1 MSKVTPVLAAAFP
14 YVFFAGFGCMLLFD
28 SVSDGVLLGFLA
40 VYFALGVI
48 LSVLY
53 AVFAD
58 ARSNFAVKLA
68 AIPGDLFVIVY
79 FVIRCIEVEQATQNG
94 AIEGGLGIIVLII
107 LSIPYLLC
115 RVMSMVSAA
124 IACGRRVHGSDHIYT
139 VLHVLPIFDIIVA
152 AIVRKRIQNH

>member
-1 MSKVTPVLAAAFP
+1 MRKAMPVLSALLP
-14 YVFFAGFGCMLLFD
+14 YIYFLGFGCMLLLDID
-28 SVSDGVLLGFLA
+28 SDAVLLGFLA
-40 VYFALGVI
+40 VYFVLGI
-48 LSVLY
+48 LVSALY

-68 AIPGDLFVIVY
+68 AIPGDLFVIAY
-79 FVIRCIEVEQATQNG
+79 FVIRCMETEQATQNG

-115 RVMSMVSAA
+115 RVMTMISSAV
-124 IACGRRVHGSDHIYT
+124 ACGRRVHGSDHIYT
-139 VLHVLPIFDIIVA
+139 VLHVLPIFDIIGA